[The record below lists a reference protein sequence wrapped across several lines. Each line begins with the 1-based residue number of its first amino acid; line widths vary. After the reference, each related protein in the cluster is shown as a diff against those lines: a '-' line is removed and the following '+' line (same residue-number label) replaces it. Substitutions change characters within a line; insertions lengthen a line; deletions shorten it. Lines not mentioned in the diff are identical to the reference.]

1 MAKKRKRRTRYT
13 SEQRSKI
20 LAAAKSEGLTAKEIQ
35 KRFGVTPVTYYSWR
49 KKSGMGKRRGRRS
62 KAGTVRKGSLGVRVR
77 GAVQARMNDLLPQ
90 LVEAEVN
97 RYLDAALGS
106 RGRRRR

>member
-13 SEQRSKI
+13 TEQRTKI
-20 LAAAKSEGLTAKEIQ
+20 LAAAKSEGLTATAVQ

-49 KKSGMGKRRGRRS
+49 RKSGIGKRRGRR
-62 KAGTVRKGSLGVRVR
+62 AGAASGGGSLGVRVR
-77 GAVQARMNDLLPQ
+77 GAVEARMSALLPQ

-106 RGRRRR
+106 GGRRRRR